1 MTVSAR
7 IKPLSRVF
15 FCIALV
21 SAAADA
27 QAPSVDH
34 LVAGY
39 ASMPWTIAVGVEDGQ
54 PLACVP
60 HKQASVINYIVGQL
74 AAAAK
79 ERVSCS

>member
-1 MTVSAR
+1 MTTSSV
-7 IKPLSRVF
+7 ILPLSRAF
-15 FCIALV
+15 CCIALV
-21 SAAADA
+21 AASADA

-60 HKQASVINYIVGQL
+60 AKQASVINYIVGQL

-79 ERVSCS
+79 ARVSCS